1 MSHFKFI
8 HAADLHIESPYKGVK
23 SLNKKLGEALVQRGF
38 EAYDQLIQTC
48 IDEAIDFL
56 LIAGDSFDSES
67 GSLGAQYRFFS
78 GLEKLHKHGINVY
91 IICGN
96 HDPLNRWAKNFQLPD
111 NVFRFKANDIQQE
124 VFSKEGKAL
133 ASIYG
138 VSYGEK
144 EEFNG
149 LAEHFKR
156 TDQNSFAIGMLHG
169 MLSGKEGHTPYC
181 PFTLD
186 QLRASGMDYW
196 ALGHIHKREIIH
208 EKNPIAVYSGNIQ
221 GRHFNETGEKGC
233 YLIGVERGTV
243 TEQKFIQLSS
253 IIFERSELDINDIE
267 NMDVLFAEI
276 DTLKEGLLAKD
287 NAYMLRIT
295 LTGNTNLYSELTD
308 QQSVGELLKS
318 INAQNNYDRDFV
330 YIDRLI
336 NQTQPI
342 IDLEARKKAS
352 DFLADLI
359 QRFDQYEKDSNRLA
373 ELEQLLFEEI
383 KSSKAGKSLDLIAE
397 KETLQEILEQAKW
410 KCINGLLKKQ

>member
-23 SLNKKLGEALVQRGF
+23 SLNKKLGETLVQRGF
-38 EAYDQLIQTC
+38 EAYDQLIETC
-48 IDEAIDFL
+48 INEAVDFL

-124 VFSKEGKAL
+124 VFSKDGKAL

-233 YLIGVERGTV
+233 YLIEVERGSV

-276 DTLKEGLLAKD
+276 DALKERLLAKSQS
-287 NAYMLRIT
+287 YMLRIT

-308 QQSVGELLKS
+308 QQSIGELLKS
-318 INAQNNYDRDFV
+318 INALNNYDRDFV

-359 QRFDQYEKDSNRLA
+359 QRFDQHERDPKQLA
-373 ELEQLLFEEI
+373 DLERDLFEEV
-383 KSSKAGKSLDLIAE
+383 KSSKAGKSLDLIEE

>member
-96 HDPLNRWAKNFQLPD
+96 HDPLNRWAKNFQLPN

-233 YLIGVERGTV
+233 YLIEVERGTV

-276 DTLKEGLLAKD
+276 DALKERLLAKD

>member
-23 SLNKKLGEALVQRGF
+23 SLNKKLGETLVQRGF
-38 EAYDQLIQTC
+38 EAYDQLIETC
-48 IDEAIDFL
+48 INEAVDFL

-78 GLEKLHKHGINVY
+78 GLEKLQKHGINVY

-111 NVFRFKANDIQQE
+111 NVFRFNANAVQQE
-124 VFSKEGKAL
+124 VFSKDGKAL

-208 EKNPIAVYSGNIQ
+208 KKNPIAVYSGNIQ

-233 YLIGVERGTV
+233 YLIEVERGSV
-243 TEQKFIQLSS
+243 TEQKFIQLSN

-276 DTLKEGLLAKD
+276 DALKERLLAK
-287 NAYMLRIT
+287 NQSYMLRIT

-359 QRFDQYEKDSNRLA
+359 QRFDQYERDPKQLA
-373 ELEQLLFEEI
+373 DLERDLFEEV
-383 KSSKAGKSLDLIAE
+383 KSSKAGKSLDLITE
-397 KETLQEILEQAKW
+397 KETLKEILEQAKW

>member
-233 YLIGVERGTV
+233 YLIEVERGTV

-359 QRFDQYEKDSNRLA
+359 QRFDQYERDSNRLA

>member
-96 HDPLNRWAKNFQLPD
+96 HDPLNRWAKNFQLPN

-233 YLIGVERGTV
+233 YLIEVERGTV

-276 DTLKEGLLAKD
+276 DALKERLLAKD

-352 DFLADLI
+352 DFMADLI

>member
-23 SLNKKLGEALVQRGF
+23 SLNKKLGETLVQLGF
-38 EAYDQLIQTC
+38 EAYDQLIETC
-48 IDEAIDFL
+48 INEAVDFL

-111 NVFRFKANDIQQE
+111 NVFRFNANDVQQE
-124 VFSKEGKAL
+124 VFSKDGKAL

-233 YLIGVERGTV
+233 YLIVIERGSV
-243 TEQKFIQLSS
+243 TEQKFIQLSN
-253 IIFERSELDINDIE
+253 IIFERSELDIKDIE

-276 DTLKEGLLAKD
+276 DALKERLLAK
-287 NAYMLRIT
+287 NQSYMLRIT

-359 QRFDQYEKDSNRLA
+359 QRFDQHEKDPKQLA
-373 ELEQLLFEEI
+373 DLERVLFEEV
-383 KSSKAGKSLDLIAE
+383 KSSKAGKSLDLIEE

>member
-96 HDPLNRWAKNFQLPD
+96 HDPLNRWAKNFQLPN

-233 YLIGVERGTV
+233 YLIEVERGTV

-276 DTLKEGLLAKD
+276 DALKERLLAKD

-336 NQTQPI
+336 NKTQPI